1 MHLCGTCITD
11 PFLDYINALILVNY
25 MLHGMTSRIIPPE
38 PPDPT
43 PVKRARLE
51 VIGPVKTGGTGAKP
65 AIVVQPMAPATQVV
79 APTPEKVQKIQE
91 IIRQRFR
98 RALRL
103 NDGTKMCRCI
113 ESGYRPTTSEWF
125 HIIGKMHVATASK
138 CVKQMSHLDNGCL
151 NAAIKRQHRMLFK
164 DVLQRVDSVK
174 GVRMD
179 ELMVVS
185 AIYLE
190 GCLKKGL
197 DPNTPLKNKRLPLE
211 YACAHS
217 RIAHLEMLLKDER
230 ISVSQTVCRFVI
242 RQPMQQ
248 RFAKRAIELCKDI
261 VPTMILEAIVAN
273 STSALVAIMNKLE
286 DAYQSSES
294 WEELTHMLMCPIL
307 NDYSTDI
314 VKTTNNHY
322 FDRTSLLTWVHSKH
336 TDPLT
341 REPLEERDLQTRTE
355 FIKEYAL
362 AVQAII
368 KKL

>member
-1 MHLCGTCITD
+1 
-11 PFLDYINALILVNY
+11 
-25 MLHGMTSRIIPPE
+25 MLHGMSSRIIPPE
-38 PPDPT
+38 PPDHG

-51 VIGPVKTGGTGAKP
+51 VLGPAKSAGAGAKP
-65 AIVVQPMAPATQVV
+65 AIVVLSPAMPAPVT
-79 APTPEKVQKIQE
+79 APTAEKVQKVQE

-103 NDGTKMCRCI
+103 NDGTKLCRCM
-113 ESGYRPTTSEWF
+113 ESGYTPSASEWF
-125 HIIGKMHVATASK
+125 HIIGKMHVTTASK
-138 CVKQMSHLDNGCL
+138 CVKQVSQLEDGCL
-151 NAAIKRQHRMLFK
+151 NAAIKRQHCALFK
-164 DVLQRVDSVK
+164 DVLRRVESVK

-179 ELMVVS
+179 DLMVVS
-185 AIYLE
+185 AVYLE

-197 DPNTPLKNKRLPLE
+197 DPNTPLKTRRLPLE

-273 STSALVAIMNKLE
+273 ATPALIAIMNKLE
-286 DAYQSSES
+286 DTYQSSEP

-314 VKTTNNHY
+314 VKTTNSHY
-322 FDRTSLLTWVHSKH
+322 FDRTSLLRWVHSKH

-341 REPLEERDLQTRTE
+341 REPLEERDLLTRSE

-362 AVQAII
+362 AVQVII